1 MISRNGKT
9 HPSFPVAGKQVT
21 PELVYD
27 ALGCAYPKFFKMD
40 LLCKWAW
47 LAAEYLL
54 ITDQGP
60 VYEGYRKD
68 KTGVVLFTGAGCIEA
83 DKRYQET
90 LASIPSPAL
99 FVYTLPNIMLG
110 EISIR
115 HGFKG
120 EQLCMAQNRFDS
132 REQLFWA
139 NDLMEYKGMDACLC
153 GWVDVTADI
162 LDVCMFWIARS
173 GNGAGLSVED
183 AAVFL
188 EKKLI

>member
-54 ITDQGP
+54 VTGRGP
-60 VYEGYRKD
+60 VYEGYPKE
-68 KTGVVLFTGAGCIEA
+68 KTAVVLFTGAGCLEA

-90 LASIPSPAL
+90 LATIPSPAL

-120 EQLCMAQNRFDS
+120 EQLCMVQNGFDS
-132 REQLFWA
+132 SEQIFWV
-139 NDLMEYKGMDACLC
+139 NDLLEHKEMDACLC

-162 LDVCMFWIARS
+162 LDVCMFWVARS

-183 AAVFL
+183 AAAFFD
-188 EKKLI
+188 EQLI